1 MSNINEAIP
10 EIKRLC
16 LATEQSHI
24 AANAM
29 MLTKLDELNS
39 QVLSQRAE
47 IENLT
52 RAVRTLTEFVKQSAK
67 TTRPRAKG
75 NPDDDFPILYE
86 EDLIEVDHK
95 ISQDSRGIYT
105 KSILKFLRQGRISRS
120 IRSIFSEDIL
130 LNYNVDGCKNKKRL
144 KDHEYLFRSL
154 MDAISQ
160 VEPTLPSEKALS
172 KAMRCVKNCAAK
184 KKGRVDDDPLAF
196 LNVEMN
202 DELKS

>member
-1 MSNINEAIP
+1 MSNMNEAMP

-29 MLTKLDELNS
+29 MLTKLD
-39 QVLSQRAE
+39 VLSQRAE

-52 RAVRTLTEFVKQSAK
+52 TAVRTLTAIVKSMK
-67 TTRPRAKG
+67 TIKPKAKG

-95 ISQDSRGIYT
+95 ISQDSRGIYAN
-105 KSILKFLRQGRISRS
+105 SMRKFLRQGRLSRS

-144 KDHEYLFRSL
+144 KDHEHLFRSL
-154 MDAISQ
+154 MDAIGK
-160 VEPTLPSEKALS
+160 VEPTLPSEKVLS

-184 KKGRVDDDPLAF
+184 KKGRVDDDPLSF

-202 DELKS
+202 DGQK